1 MQNGPSVRHQGRGP
15 CVGLDN
21 NFNTVMDSRPD
32 ALEDSDGTLI
42 SLDNSTLDLM
52 KHSASCFKENF
63 NPNNVDKYGG
73 IALANGRSGRAG
85 SKNKVDKEG
94 PVQIN
99 RKLNKTIK
107 DRGDQ
112 FKYNGNASVSLSD
125 SMNSMVELIS
135 AQFSNKKGQGYA
147 NTKFPQIFYEYNREF
162 KHDIVSLFETRV
174 SGGKVDKI
182 IANLGFQYSHRVKAI
197 RLSGGVWVGWKDSV
211 SVEDGLSSVVPI
223 GNIPWATIRDFNA
236 LLISNDKKEGSRA
249 GIGCPLFDEFL
260 EKANLHYLGFKGLS
274 FTWHR
279 RATFERLDRA
289 IRNNAWIKG
298 FLSCSATHL
307 LRLISDHRPLLF
319 SLKPM
324 ILLPRGR
331 PFRFLAKGV
340 EHPNFSNF
348 VRDKWFFNGN
358 MAESLNKFSL
368 NVKDWNKNVYG
379 HISTQK

>member
-1 MQNGPSVRHQGRGP
+1 MPVAILNLLRGDI
-15 CVGLDN
+15 GDN
-21 NFNTVMDSRPD
+21 SFLFSKWSLTFMVIVTHFNSTV
-32 ALEDSDGTLI
+32 EDSDGTLI
-42 SLDNSTLDLM
+42 SLDNSMLDLM
-52 KHSASCFKENF
+52 KHSTSYFKENF

-85 SKNKVDKEG
+85 SKNKIDKEG

-125 SMNSMVELIS
+125 SMNSM
-135 AQFSNKKGQGYA
+135 
-147 NTKFPQIFYEYNREF
+147 
-162 KHDIVSLFETRV
+162 
-174 SGGKVDKI
+174 
-182 IANLGFQYSHRVKAI
+182 YSHRVKAI
-197 RLSGGVWVGWKDSV
+197 GLSGGVWVGWKDSV
-211 SVEDGLSSVVPI
+211 SVEDGFSSVVPT

-236 LLISNDKKEGSRA
+236 LLISNDKKEGCRA

-279 RATFERLDRA
+279 RATFERLDRV

-298 FLSCSATHL
+298 FPSCSATHL
-307 LRLISDHRPLLF
+307 HRLKSDHRPLLF

-331 PFRFLAKGV
+331 PFRFLAKWV

-379 HISTQK
+379 HIGTQKQSLL